1 MDERQDALFGEVE
14 EPTER
19 ERVSLEALERWL
31 ASDAPPAW
39 LDGYLFLRA
48 KGVRYRDAMLATWL
62 SLGKDDRG
70 EVHSREDFA
79 HVMGVSRAT
88 TYAWEGRRPQIRRW
102 AELLQVMR
110 LRGSR
115 LAEVDEATFL
125 AAKGGTAA
133 DRKLYYQRAGVWEE
147 DLGLVFKDQGDKL
160 EDMVGAG
167 FDRALMRAYGAGGE
181 EEEEVGEVAG
191 GGEDGGEEA
200 AFEEGSPD

>member
-1 MDERQDALFGEVE
+1 MDDEVQGALFEDVE

-19 ERVSLEALERWL
+19 DRVSLEALERWMREE
-31 ASDAPPAW
+31 APPAW
-39 LDGYLFLRA
+39 FDGYLFLRA
-48 KGVRYRDAMLATWL
+48 KGVKGHDALLATWL

-70 EVHSREDFA
+70 EINSRENFA
-79 HVMGVSRAT
+79 RLVGRSRAT
-88 TYAWEGRRPQIRRW
+88 TYLWEGRRPQIRRW

-115 LAEVDEATFL
+115 LAEVDEATFM
-125 AAKGGTAA
+125 AAVRGGAA

-147 DLGLVFKDQGDKL
+147 DVGLVFRDQGDRL

-181 EEEEVGEVAG
+181 EEVGEGEVAG
-191 GGEDGGEEA
+191 GGEDGGEGGEEA
-200 AFEEGSPD
+200 GADA